1 MADQKTINGAD
12 RWATITASDTV
23 NILDVPRSIQV
34 NVAGNVALVGAD
46 DVVVTFAVQAGVS
59 LPYQPKRINAT
70 NTTATGL
77 IALY

>member
-1 MADQKTINGAD
+1 MADKKTINGAD

-23 NILDVPRSIQV
+23 NILEVPRAIQV

-46 DVVVTFAVQAGVS
+46 DVVAVLTVAAGVP
-59 LPYQPKRINAT
+59 LAYQPKRINAT